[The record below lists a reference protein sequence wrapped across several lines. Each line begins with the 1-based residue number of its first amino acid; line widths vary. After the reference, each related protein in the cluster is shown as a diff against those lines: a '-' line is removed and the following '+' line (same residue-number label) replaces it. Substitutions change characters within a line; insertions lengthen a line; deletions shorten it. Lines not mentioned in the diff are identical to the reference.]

1 MAMYRYHLILIQG
14 PYFYLQKKRN
24 EVINKVGLIKK
35 TIIIVKNEMKYKKKN
50 EMKYK
55 KKNKITP

>member
-1 MAMYRYHLILIQG
+1 LILIQG
-14 PYFYLQKKRN
+14 AYFYLQKKRN

-35 TIIIVKNEMKYKKKN
+35 TIIIIKNEMKYKKKN

>member
-1 MAMYRYHLILIQG
+1 LILIQG
-14 PYFYLQKKRN
+14 PYFYLHKKRN

-35 TIIIVKNEMKYKKKN
+35 TIIIIINEMKNKKKN